1 MIKLEA
7 EQEHMTTINDISD
20 LIRILRDDPAWAD
33 AVRSVLLSEEL
44 LNLPQEVAALTRAF
58 REFAEATNRR
68 LESLEAGQDEL
79 RQGQQRLEESQE
91 RLEQGQQRLEERQER
106 LEQGQQRLEERQ
118 ERIEQGQQRLEER
131 QERLEQGQAQLQTTV
146 NGMRGELGNL
156 SGSFYQRRAAN
167 FAARVARRDFHL
179 RQTTQVHHADQIGD
193 SALRQML
200 DAAAEDS
207 SRDFTE
213 DDAAPVEQ
221 ADAIIVGRAPD
232 GTEVYLL
239 VEASVTI
246 AKGDVDRAKDGAEL
260 LQRAVGATTHALV
273 IGETIT
279 GEARAQAMERN
290 VAFAPFTPKRYPAQD
305 LQTSQEN

>member
-1 MIKLEA
+1 
-7 EQEHMTTINDISD
+7 MTTINDISD

-79 RQGQQRLEESQE
+79 K
-91 RLEQGQQRLEERQER
+91 
-106 LEQGQQRLEERQ
+106 
-118 ERIEQGQQRLEER
+118 QGQQRLEER

-156 SGSFYQRRAAN
+156 SGSFFQRRAAN
-167 FAARVARRDFHL
+167 FAGRVARRDFHL
-179 RQTTQVHHADQIGD
+179 RQTNLVHHADQIGD
-193 SALRQML
+193 SALKQML
-200 DAAAEDS
+200 DDAAEDT

-213 DDAAPVEQ
+213 DDAALVEQ
-221 ADAIIVGRAPD
+221 ADAVIVGKAPD

-239 VEASVTI
+239 VEASITVV
-246 AKGDVDRAKDGAEL
+246 KDDVDRAKDRAEL

-273 IGETIT
+273 IGEAIT
-279 GEARAQAMERN
+279 GEAATQAKERT
-290 VAFAPFTPKRYPAQD
+290 VAFAAFTPRRSPAPD

>member
-1 MIKLEA
+1 
-7 EQEHMTTINDISD
+7 MTTINDISD

-33 AVRSVLLSEEL
+33 AVRSVLLSEQL

-58 REFAEATNRR
+58 REFADATNRR

-79 RQGQQRLEESQE
+79 K
-91 RLEQGQQRLEERQER
+91 
-106 LEQGQQRLEERQ
+106 
-118 ERIEQGQQRLEER
+118 QGQQRLEER

-146 NGMRGELGNL
+146 NGVRGELGNL
-156 SGSFYQRRAAN
+156 SGSFFQRRAAN

-179 RQTTQVHHADQIGD
+179 RQTSLVHHADQVGD
-193 SALRQML
+193 SALKQML
-200 DAAAEDS
+200 DDAAEDT

-213 DDAAPVEQ
+213 DDAALVEQ
-221 ADAIIVGRAPD
+221 ADAVIVGKAPD

-239 VEASVTI
+239 VEASITI
-246 AKGDVDRAKDGAEL
+246 VKDDVDRAKDRAEL

-273 IGETIT
+273 IGEAIT
-279 GEARAQAMERN
+279 DEAATQAKERT
-290 VAFAPFTPKRYPAQD
+290 VAFAPFTPRRSPAQD

>member
-1 MIKLEA
+1 
-7 EQEHMTTINDISD
+7 MTTINDISD

-68 LESLEAGQDEL
+68 LESLEAGQDEI
-79 RQGQQRLEESQE
+79 RQGQRW
-91 RLEQGQQRLEERQER
+91 
-106 LEQGQQRLEERQ
+106 
-118 ERIEQGQQRLEER
+118 
-131 QERLEQGQAQLQTTV
+131 LQTTI

-156 SGSFYQRRAAN
+156 SGSFFQRRAAN
-167 FAARVARRDFHL
+167 FAGRVARRDFHL
-179 RQTTQVHHADQIGD
+179 RQTNLVHHADQVGD
-193 SALRQML
+193 SALKQML
-200 DAAAEDS
+200 DDAAEDT

-213 DDAAPVEQ
+213 DDAALVEQ
-221 ADAIIVGRAPD
+221 ADAVITGKAPD

-239 VEASVTI
+239 VEASITI
-246 AKGDVDRAKDGAEL
+246 VKDDIDRAKDRAEL

-273 IGETIT
+273 IGEAIT
-279 GEARAQAMERN
+279 GEAATQAKERT
-290 VAFAPFTPKRYPAQD
+290 VAFAAFTPRRSPAPD

>member
-1 MIKLEA
+1 
-7 EQEHMTTINDISD
+7 MTTINDISD

-79 RQGQQRLEESQE
+79 RQGQ
-91 RLEQGQQRLEERQER
+91 
-106 LEQGQQRLEERQ
+106 
-118 ERIEQGQQRLEER
+118 
-131 QERLEQGQAQLQTTV
+131 AQLQTTV

-156 SGSFYQRRAAN
+156 SGSLYQRRAAN
-167 FAARVARRDFHL
+167 FAGRVARRDFHL
-179 RQTTQVHHADQIGD
+179 RQTTLVHHADQVGD
-193 SALRQML
+193 SALKHML
-200 DAAAEDS
+200 DDAAEDP

-213 DDAAPVEQ
+213 DDAALVEQ
-221 ADAIIVGRAPD
+221 ADAVIVGKAPD
-232 GTEVYLL
+232 GNEVYLL
-239 VEASVTI
+239 VEASITI
-246 AKGDVDRAKDGAEL
+246 VKEDVDGAKDGAEM

-279 GEARAQAMERN
+279 GEARAQTKERN
-290 VAFAPFTPKRYPAQD
+290 VTFAPFTPKRYPAPD

>member
-1 MIKLEA
+1 
-7 EQEHMTTINDISD
+7 MTTINDISD

-68 LESLEAGQDEL
+68 LESLEAGQDEI
-79 RQGQQRLEESQE
+79 RQGQQR
-91 RLEQGQQRLEERQER
+91 
-106 LEQGQQRLEERQ
+106 
-118 ERIEQGQQRLEER
+118 
-131 QERLEQGQAQLQTTV
+131 LQTTV

-156 SGSFYQRRAAN
+156 SGSFFQRRAAN
-167 FAARVARRDFHL
+167 FAGRVARRDFHL
-179 RQTTQVHHADQIGD
+179 RQTNLAHHADQVGD
-193 SALRQML
+193 SALKQML
-200 DAAAEDS
+200 DDAAEDT

-213 DDAAPVEQ
+213 DDAALVEQ
-221 ADAIIVGRAPD
+221 ADAVITGKAPD

-239 VEASVTI
+239 VEASITI
-246 AKGDVDRAKDGAEL
+246 VKDDIDRAKDRAEL

-273 IGETIT
+273 IGEAIT
-279 GEARAQAMERN
+279 GEAATQAKERT
-290 VAFAPFTPKRYPAQD
+290 VAFAAFTPRRSPAPD

>member
-1 MIKLEA
+1 
-7 EQEHMTTINDISD
+7 MTTINDISD

-68 LESLEAGQDEL
+68 LESLEAGQDE
-79 RQGQQRLEESQE
+79 
-91 RLEQGQQRLEERQER
+91 
-106 LEQGQQRLEERQ
+106 
-118 ERIEQGQQRLEER
+118 IK
-131 QERLEQGQAQLQTTV
+131 QGQAQLQTTVNGLQTTV

-156 SGSFYQRRAAN
+156 SGSFFQRRAAN
-167 FAARVARRDFHL
+167 FAGRVARRDFHL
-179 RQTTQVHHADQIGD
+179 RQTKLLHHADQVGD
-193 SALRQML
+193 SALKQML
-200 DAAAEDS
+200 DDAAEDS

-213 DDAAPVEQ
+213 DDAALVEQ
-221 ADAIIVGRAPD
+221 ADAVIAGKAPD

-239 VEASVTI
+239 VEASITI
-246 AKGDVDRAKDGAEL
+246 AKGAVDRAKDRAEL

-273 IGETIT
+273 IGEAIT
-279 GEARAQAMERN
+279 DEAATQAKEHT
-290 VAFAPFTPKRYPAQD
+290 VAFAAFTPRRSPAQD